1 MLVNRSFSSQA
12 VLLLTPGEHQS
23 NPPMAKYTLSQ
34 LLKDEYAKQLPHQEE
49 LDLVQDKSC
58 SGRTVSR
65 TDDSLP
71 EQLLSGGRKHW
82 VETYSPSKRKG
93 YTYYRYVWI
102 DGGKLKHLHLPG
114 GNVKS
119 SAAIALKEK
128 VEDAIASGMSSK
140 EIEQLIK
147 SSSKASA

>member
-1 MLVNRSFSSQA
+1 
-12 VLLLTPGEHQS
+12 
-23 NPPMAKYTLSQ
+23 MAKYTLSQ
-34 LLKDEYAKQLPHQEE
+34 LLKDEYAKQLQQLEK
-49 LDLVQDKSC
+49 LDKVQDESC

-93 YTYYRYVWI
+93 YTYYRYVWV
-102 DGGKLKHLHLPG
+102 DSGKLKHLHLPG

-119 SAAIALKEK
+119 PLAVALKEK
-128 VEDAIASGMSSK
+128 VENAIALSK
-140 EIEQLIK
+140 SPATIEQLIK
-147 SSSKASA
+147 SEGKHENFSRVPK